1 MLIGIGRLSLASK
14 KQVMPILTAERTNP
28 DFEMTITD
36 ATNNSMVIDIPVDQ
50 GGNGNGMRPMQ
61 TVLAALCGCSAVDV
75 VSILKKQKQEL
86 AGFKIT
92 VDGEREKGKEPS
104 VWQTVDLVFEL
115 TGEVE
120 LSKGFRAVKLSVDKY
135 CSVAETVRRAGATI
149 NYKVLVNGIEVA
161 E

>member
-1 MLIGIGRLSLASK
+1 
-14 KQVMPILTAERTNP
+14 MPILTAERTNP

-36 ATNNSMVIDIPVDQ
+36 STGNRMMIDIPVDQ

-86 AGFKIT
+86 TGFKIY

-104 VWQTVDLVFEL
+104 IWETVDLVFEL
-115 TGEVE
+115 TGDVE
-120 LSKGFRAVKLSVDKY
+120 SNKGFRAVKLSVDKY

-149 NYKVLVNGIEVA
+149 NYKVIVNGEEVSG
-161 E
+161 

>member
-1 MLIGIGRLSLASK
+1 
-14 KQVMPILTAERTNP
+14 MPILTAERTNP

-86 AGFKIT
+86 KGFKIT

-104 VWQTVDLVFEL
+104 VWQMVDLVFEL
-115 TGEVE
+115 TGDVE
-120 LSKGFRAVKLSVDKY
+120 PSKGFRAVKLSVDKY

-149 NYKVLVNGIEVA
+149 SYKVIVNGTEVV